1 MIADAGGPDRWVAI
15 ALGRDVPMGGTRA
28 IRLGERELVAWRG
41 TDGMVRVWNDRCP
54 HRGMRLSFGFVRENV
69 LNCLYH
75 GWQYAGSGECRK
87 IPAHP
92 DLTVPPTIRA
102 TVFAA
107 VEQDG
112 LVWVN
117 LAKHPGGAP
126 PSAGRTTTPVASI
139 AIDRPAASIADALA
153 LFGAWPVS
161 VAANSG
167 RPQLALAVHDTG
179 GRAMLHALVL
189 GAADAPVRAGA
200 VTLVR
205 RLRAALEGGDEAIAA
220 VIG

>member
-15 ALGRDVPMGGTRA
+15 ALAQDVPMAGTRA
-28 IRLGERELVAWRG
+28 ILLSERELVAWRG
-41 TDGMVRVWNDRCP
+41 ADGMVRVWNDRCP

-75 GWQYAGSGECRK
+75 GWQYVGSGVCQM

-117 LAKHPGGAP
+117 LSRNPTSAP
-126 PSAGRTTTPVASI
+126 PAIGRVATPVASI
-139 AIDRPAASIADALA
+139 AIDRPAATIAADLA

-161 VAANSG
+161 VAAAPG
-167 RPQLALAVHDTG
+167 RPELALAMHDTG
-179 GRAMLHALVL
+179 GRAMLHALML
-189 GAADAPVRAGA
+189 GDADAAARARA
-200 VTLVR
+200 ARLVR
-205 RLRAALEGGDEAIAA
+205 RLRAALEGGDESVAA
-220 VIG
+220 VVG